1 MQPIKKQLKKY
12 VALCVNDAV
21 YKSKFEKLRRV
32 SKSEEWKIV
41 VELLWMM
48 KNEMAIELL
57 QSTKYTNSSDE
68 QKDITQ
74 KVYHNISEW
83 IDFLTNPTVWVQKKG
98 LLQTL
103 TYKLKGEA
111 KANPDKEKQNG

>member
-12 VALCVNDAV
+12 VTLCVNDSA
-21 YKSKFEKLRRV
+21 YEARLDKLRRV
-32 SKSEEWKIV
+32 VKSDEWKIV

-57 QSTKYTNSSDE
+57 QSSKYTKASNE
-68 QKDITQ
+68 EKDVTQ

-83 IDFLTNPTVWVQKKG
+83 IDFLTSPTNWVQKKG

-111 KANPDKEKQNG
+111 KANPEKEKQNG